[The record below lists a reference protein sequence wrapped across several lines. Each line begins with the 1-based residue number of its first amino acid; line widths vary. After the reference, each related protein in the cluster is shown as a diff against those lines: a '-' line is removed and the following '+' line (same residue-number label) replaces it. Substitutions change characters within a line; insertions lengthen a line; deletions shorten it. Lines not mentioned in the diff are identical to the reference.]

1 MKRVFLEPAGR
12 MHSFL
17 NELVLN
23 PPQGYEFIIQ
33 NTSWDKTISP
43 FLNNNFI
50 YYTLQRNVLNK
61 LVPMHLAKAYLEG
74 LFKRIP
80 KDAALTYSI
89 GHPIFRKEPW
99 VVTVEW
105 VTQLFG
111 YSSTHLSKYRKVVE
125 KALASE
131 YCRKILCWSEL
142 AMKTVLLNLDCELF
156 EHKVVVVPHA
166 VRKKEFVKNSLSDK
180 VKLLFVGSVNIVGDF
195 EFKGGKE
202 VLEAFAHLRQK
213 YDNVELVVRS
223 DMPHRIKER
232 YNGMPGLTIID
243 KIVPWEAMEKEFKTA
258 DIFLFPGHLTPFM
271 VLLDAMSYELP
282 IVATDAYANAEIVG
296 DGKTGLII
304 NSSKRVPYYLDN
316 LIPNTGTQFLKAVHQ
331 LDAEVVNELVEK
343 TSTLIENPELR
354 RKMGKAGRWE
364 VEHGK
369 FSIERRNEKLK
380 RIFDEATSGNN

>member
-1 MKRVFLEPAGR
+1 
-12 MHSFL
+12 MHSSL

-33 NTSWDKTISP
+33 NTSWDKTVSP

-74 LFKRIP
+74 FFKRIP
-80 KDAALTYSI
+80 KDTALTYSI

-99 VVTVEW
+99 VVAVEW

-111 YSSTHLSKYRKVVE
+111 YSPTHLRRYRKVVE

-131 YCRKILCWSEL
+131 HCKKILCWSEL
-142 AMKTVLLNLDCELF
+142 AMKTVLLNLDRELL
-156 EHKVVVVPHA
+156 EHKIVVVPHA
-166 VRKKEFVKNSLSDK
+166 VRKKEFVKSSLSDK
-180 VKLLFVGSVNIVGDF
+180 VKLLFVGSANIVGDF
-195 EFKGGKE
+195 ELKGGKE
-202 VLEAFAHLRQK
+202 VLEAFTHLHQK
-213 YDNVELVVRS
+213 YANVELVVRS
-223 DMPHRIKER
+223 DMPQHMKNG
-232 YNGMPGLTIID
+232 YSGMPGLTIID
-243 KIVPWEAMEKEFKTA
+243 KIIPWEAMEEEFKTA
-258 DIFLFPGHLTPFM
+258 DIFLFPGHHTPFM

-282 IVATDAYANAEIVG
+282 IVVTDAYANAELVE

-316 LIPNTGTQFLKAVHQ
+316 LIPDGQSSQFRKAIQH
-331 LDAEVVNELVEK
+331 LDTEVVNQLVEK
-343 TSTLIENPELR
+343 TSILIENPELR
-354 RKMGKAGRWE
+354 RKMGKAGRRE

-369 FSIERRNEKLK
+369 FSIQKRNEKLK
-380 RIFDEATSGNN
+380 RIFDEATSGND